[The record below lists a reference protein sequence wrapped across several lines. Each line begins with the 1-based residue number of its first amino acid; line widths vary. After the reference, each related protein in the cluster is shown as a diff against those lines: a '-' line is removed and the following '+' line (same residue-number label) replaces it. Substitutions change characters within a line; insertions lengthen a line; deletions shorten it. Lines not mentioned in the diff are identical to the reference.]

1 MRIITS
7 CLTVYLGIIIWCDY
21 QYGFLAQPMICA
33 NIMLVGLIIIFPGL
47 RVLQTRKASSR
58 ILVGFIAIIIA
69 IYFASFSPIK
79 SFKRLFYS
87 IQPGMSRSTVQN
99 LIANSF
105 PANSKNYV
113 ACFPL
118 SRSDNEGDDMGC
130 TLRPYGT
137 LNESI
142 EVDYKNR
149 MVAQVNL
156 VVHK

>member
-1 MRIITS
+1 MRIIS
-7 CLTVYLGIIIWCDY
+7 ICLIVYLGIIIWCDY
-21 QYGFLAQPMICA
+21 QYGFLAQPLIFA
-33 NIMLVGLIIIFPGL
+33 YIMLGGLVIISPGL
-47 RVLQTRKASSR
+47 RVLQTRKAGIR
-58 ILVGFIAIIIA
+58 ILVGFIAIVIA
-69 IYFASFSPIK
+69 IYFTSFSPIK

-130 TLRPYGT
+130 TLQPYDT

-142 EVDYKNR
+142 EVDYKDR
-149 MVAQVNL
+149 IVVQVNL
-156 VVHK
+156 VAHK

>member
-1 MRIITS
+1 MRISAI
-7 CLTVYLGIIIWCDY
+7 CLIVYLAIIIWCDY

-33 NIMLVGLIIIFPGL
+33 ILMLVGLVIIFPGL

-58 ILVGFIAIIIA
+58 MLVVFIVIVIA
-69 IYFASFSPIK
+69 MYFISFSPVK

-99 LIANSF
+99 LLANSF

-113 ACFPL
+113 VCFPL
-118 SRSDNEGDDMGC
+118 SPSDNEGDDMRC
-130 TLRPYGT
+130 ILLPYGT

-142 EVDYKNR
+142 EVYYKNR
-149 MVAQVNL
+149 IVEQVNL
-156 VVHK
+156 VVNE

>member
-1 MRIITS
+1 LAVAI
-7 CLTVYLGIIIWCDY
+7 LYLGIIIWCDY
-21 QYGFLAQPMICA
+21 QYGFLVQPKICA
-33 NIMLVGLIIIFPGL
+33 STMLVGLLIMSPGL

-58 ILVGFIAIIIA
+58 MLVVFIAIVIA
-69 IYFASFSPIK
+69 IYLTSFSPVK

-99 LIANSF
+99 LLANSF

-118 SRSDNEGDDMGC
+118 ARSDNEGDDMGC

-149 MVAQVNL
+149 IVVQVNL
-156 VVHK
+156 VANK

>member
-1 MRIITS
+1 MRIIS
-7 CLTVYLGIIIWCDY
+7 ICLIVYLGIIIWCDY
-21 QYGFLAQPMICA
+21 QYGFLAQPLIFA
-33 NIMLVGLIIIFPGL
+33 YIMLGGLVIISPGL
-47 RVLQTRKASSR
+47 RVLQTRKAGIR
-58 ILVGFIAIIIA
+58 ILVGFIAIVIA
-69 IYFASFSPIK
+69 IYFTSFSPVK

-130 TLRPYGT
+130 TLQPYDT

-142 EVDYKNR
+142 EVDYKDR
-149 MVAQVNL
+149 IVVQVNL
-156 VVHK
+156 VAHK

>member
-21 QYGFLAQPMICA
+21 QYGFLVQPMICA
-33 NIMLVGLIIIFPGL
+33 SIILVGLIIIFPGL
-47 RVLQTRKASSR
+47 RVLQTRKASSK
-58 ILVGFIAIIIA
+58 ILAGFIAIVIL
-69 IYFASFSPIK
+69 IYFTSFSPVK

-118 SRSDNEGDDMGC
+118 SPSDNDEDMGC

-142 EVDYKNR
+142 EVKYKNR
-149 MVAQVNL
+149 IVAQVNL

>member
-1 MRIITS
+1 MRIIAI
-7 CLTVYLGIIIWCDY
+7 CLVVYLAIIIWCDY

-33 NIMLVGLIIIFPGL
+33 ILILVGLVIIFPGL
-47 RVLQTRKASSR
+47 RVLPTRKASSR
-58 ILVGFIAIIIA
+58 MLVVFIAIVIA
-69 IYFASFSPIK
+69 MYFISFSPVK

-99 LIANSF
+99 LLANSF

-113 ACFPL
+113 VCFPL

-130 TLRPYGT
+130 ILRPYGT

-142 EVDYKNR
+142 EVYYKNR
-149 MVAQVNL
+149 IVEQVNL
-156 VVHK
+156 VVNK